1 MHRRLPQT
9 QKEFKQWTRDE
20 ITRRFNPI
28 EFLGAVMNGEPVA
41 ELDWEG
47 HVIKYA
53 RPTMDHRVTAAKE
66 LLARVAPTLKAV
78 DVNAAGDGTVS
89 FTFVSQV
96 ELPNS
101 ETRENV
107 IQLSLPPAPTASLTQ
122 VDEE

>member
-78 DVNAAGDGTVS
+78 DVNATGDGPVS

-101 ETRENV
+101 ETLLIVTEN
-107 IQLSLPPAPTASLTQ
+107 
-122 VDEE
+122 